1 MSYKL
6 YEHEKVEKFLYKH
19 KNDKKL
25 LLRIN
30 KKIMEILKN
39 PHNPDFKELKSNKCP
54 ILHRHLLLQYYHRM
68 AALCISKLKCP
79 HLHHRTFGIRIQVQ
93 SIH

>member
-6 YEHEKVEKFLYKH
+6 YEHEKAEKFLYKH

-39 PHNPDFKELKSNKCP
+39 PHHPNFKELKSNKMP
-54 ILHRHLLLQYYHRM
+54 
-68 AALCISKLKCP
+68 
-79 HLHHRTFGIRIQVQ
+79 
-93 SIH
+93 

>member
-6 YEHEKVEKFLYKH
+6 FEHERAAKFLYKH

-30 KKIMEILKN
+30 RKYMEILKN
-39 PHNPDFKELKSNKCP
+39 PHNPIFKELKSNKCP
-54 ILHRHLLLQYYHRM
+54 KCHRAKVGDYRIIFYVSERNKS
-68 AALCISKLKCP
+68 IEIIDIEIYITKC
-79 HLHHRTFGIRIQVQ
+79 LF
-93 SIH
+93 